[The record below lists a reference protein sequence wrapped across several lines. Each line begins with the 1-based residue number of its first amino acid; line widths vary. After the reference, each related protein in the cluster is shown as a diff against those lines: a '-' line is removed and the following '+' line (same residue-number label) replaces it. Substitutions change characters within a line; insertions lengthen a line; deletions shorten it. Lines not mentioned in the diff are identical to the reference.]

1 MTQLQTPV
9 DQLDFALQALGQG
22 GIVLV
27 HDSLARE
34 NEVDMVVAA
43 ELISPDH
50 VETMRSGAGGLLCL
64 ALGYE
69 VCERFGI
76 ATMRDILL
84 FASHRYPV
92 LKLLDEED
100 APYGGK
106 SAFSITVNHRQTFTG
121 VTDRDRALTMRE
133 LAKTARMAVNGKGSP
148 ELFASE
154 FKAPG
159 HVHLLQESKGSL
171 SERRG
176 HTELSVY
183 MCRLAGLAP
192 AAAICEMLDAD
203 THNALS
209 IHEAQE
215 YAHEHSIPL
224 VDGQQLVSH
233 FLEHNNILRFRRA
246 NR

>member
-1 MTQLQTPV
+1 MTQLQTPL
-9 DQLDFALQALGQG
+9 DQLDLALRELRQG
-22 GIVLV
+22 RIVLV
-27 HDSLARE
+27 YDSLARE

-43 ELISPDH
+43 ELISPEH
-50 VETMRSGAGGLLCL
+50 VGTMRSGAGGLLCV
-64 ALGYE
+64 ALGYD

-76 ATMRDILL
+76 VAMRDILL

-92 LKLLDEED
+92 LKLLDEEE

-121 VTDRDRALTMRE
+121 VTDRDRAFTISE
-133 LAKTARMAVNGKGSP
+133 LAKLARLTLNDEGSP

-183 MCRLAGLAP
+183 MCRLAELAP
-192 AAAICEMLDAD
+192 AAALCEMLDAD
-203 THNALS
+203 THSALS
-209 IHEAQE
+209 IDDAAE
-215 YAHEHSIPL
+215 YAHEHSVPL

-233 FLEHNNILRFRRA
+233 YLARSNI
-246 NR
+246 